1 MWFLWSRNERYL
13 NMLSLVQ
20 PVIFLNFM
28 LTTHMLESKTFEIE
42 LKAAAPDIIK

>member
-1 MWFLWSRNERYL
+1 MRVPVLPLLGPLYEN
-13 NMLSLVQ
+13 VCI
-20 PVIFLNFM
+20 VIFLNFM